1 MIGKEGLNKHVM
13 ETIQKKSKESKA
25 KGQVF
30 YDDDYPE
37 PQREIFIKHVQKPE
51 NLSILSEKIKDTFKS
66 MEFAMDQGFSSIE
79 NRLQGL
85 DSRMDQAY
93 DKLQNLNSKPLS
105 FIHPPRQETSTV
117 FTQTQNNVEI
127 QAIMSQSNLSSP
139 GSLNSKRV
147 LDALSQA

>member
-30 YDDDYPE
+30 YDYPE

-93 DKLQNLNSKPLS
+93 DKLQNLNSKPSS

>member
-1 MIGKEGLNKHVM
+1 M

-30 YDDDYPE
+30 YDYPE

-93 DKLQNLNSKPLS
+93 DKLQNLNSKPSS